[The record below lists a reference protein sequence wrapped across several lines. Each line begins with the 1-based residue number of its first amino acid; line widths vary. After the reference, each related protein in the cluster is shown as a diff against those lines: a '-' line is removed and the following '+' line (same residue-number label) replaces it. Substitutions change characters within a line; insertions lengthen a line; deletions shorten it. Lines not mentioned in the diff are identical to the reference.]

1 MYILVLN
8 SINHDLFI
16 HMYEYDLSDTG
27 PGVFKILAYDSSY
40 QKVLLKLMAV
50 EYGPRI
56 MAMGKEPFALVCQL
70 STNDCIIA

>member
-1 MYILVLN
+1 MIYLYTCMNMISVTLAQECLRNLLLN
-8 SINHDLFI
+8 QKH
-16 HMYEYDLSDTG
+16 
-27 PGVFKILAYDSSY
+27 GVLAYDSSY

-56 MAMGKEPFALVCQL
+56 IAMGKEPFALVCQL